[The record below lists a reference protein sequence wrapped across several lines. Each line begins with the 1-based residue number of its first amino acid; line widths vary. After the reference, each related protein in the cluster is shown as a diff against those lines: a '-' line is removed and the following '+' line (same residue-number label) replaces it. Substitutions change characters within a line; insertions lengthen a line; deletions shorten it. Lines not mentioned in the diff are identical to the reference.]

1 MASSINS
8 FQPSLSSYQQS
19 LNTTQT
25 TINRQSLANIVDQDN
40 DSNDSDNEDF
50 LYFAHNNTQQQ
61 QQVVSGGGS
70 SLGGVMNQNNIAS
83 SSASMLSNMMRSKS
97 PQQQQNSSSTHSSE
111 PNTRPLSP
119 NNNDQEQEYY
129 YQIPNNYGNIDF
141 DNQALLQRITN
152 RHITTLADEY
162 EGKQYESHSTNTLL
176 KQVSQ
181 IRKWKWSFCLTS
193 TSVIILILL
202 FITTLLYNLLFLQPY
217 IYIEEIQIYQLPFI
231 DRTVGFNIVLSGFNP
246 SLIPTQISSILLNIK
261 LFDSIKHLK
270 YDIETPISYTFENQT
285 MISGLICKQD
295 LCGFDSFSFQ
305 TQIYIG
311 NNPNFIQLLD
321 LLARNIYI
329 GIDVQVYVSIKNC
342 SLKID
347 SPFLYTSSLMG
358 ISLDSLTFHESISD
372 TLIMAISVK
381 SLQVKNCYFYNIS
394 ANCLKIGDI
403 FDFEISNSIF
413 SNIVSNLGAINYN
426 DASSS
431 SLKPFSGSQYH
442 AILNTTFENCK
453 GGALNFLTNNK
464 VSIRNCNFYYNNA
477 PEGSAI
483 LFKQDQTKS
492 FLDVK
497 NSKFIGNGSPT
508 TYGGVAFIVGGASF
522 TASIF
527 ENNVAERGG
536 VVYVGE
542 GAKFAIVAFLDS
554 CEFINNSALLG
565 NIGYTESPNPKSIFK
580 NSNRSDTLFENEDVS
595 SPCFKFDF
603 QVFDAISG
611 EKMDEKKM
619 ISPYL
624 GQTLV
629 IVIDPLDVYGKKIK
643 GPNGLLS
650 ISTDNSKYLLRTG
663 KASESGIR
671 MEFTIF
677 SHEKLESFEKF
688 TLSLKFQRANSKI
701 QVIVTDCPSLYIF
714 DAAGCVNIWYWIP
727 IASVLS
733 SFIAGISLIAVIFI
747 CFARYKSQ
755 LLKRRKQ
762 ADKEMEQ
769 VLLDKRIIFENDESP
784 RTPKTFIISTD
795 DIKIIKKI
803 GEGGQGTV
811 YQAKWNNKEVAIKSI
826 KKDGIDDDDEFE
838 KEATLLMSL
847 SHPNI
852 GK

>member
-1 MASSINS
+1 MIKATTTRYSQQQLQYMIIVMVWMMLNVASRISALQKITFSYNLDSNYNQCSDGLNSLYLCPSI
-8 FQPSLSSYQQS
+8 PSAMDHLYQS
-19 LNTTQT
+19 LNATYFNETTTLTIILRVQSVSQCAPPNLFENDNLSYIIVLENSLNPNGLIGCEDYT
-25 TINRQSLANIVDQDN
+25 TSILPDSPSIASFEARNIIFTNAKIQLSHSPNVIMENCIFNSASSLIFGEFTDEKRTDPRKSTSFYMKNISHMIPNLIMISQYDTIFLTGFKFDRIYYPYNECLFTNSRSLVWE
-40 DSNDSDNEDF
+40 DSDIRF
-50 LYFAHNNTQQQ
+50 ILYIELIDEIVFHNTVTLDNSFISITQAR
-61 QQVVSGGGS
+61 
-70 SLGGVMNQNNIAS
+70 NIA
-83 SSASMLSNMMRSKS
+83 M
-97 PQQQQNSSSTHSSE
+97 
-111 PNTRPLSP
+111 
-119 NNNDQEQEYY
+119 
-129 YQIPNNYGNIDF
+129 
-141 DNQALLQRITN
+141 DNV
-152 RHITTLADEY
+152 
-162 EGKQYESHSTNTLL
+162 GS
-176 KQVSQ
+176 
-181 IRKWKWSFCLTS
+181 
-193 TSVIILILL
+193 
-202 FITTLLYNLLFLQPY
+202 
-217 IYIEEIQIYQLPFI
+217 
-231 DRTVGFNIVLSGFNP
+231 DREN
-246 SLIPTQISSILLNIK
+246 SLIPYP
-261 LFDSIKHLK
+261 LFHI
-270 YDIETPISYTFENQT
+270 
-285 MISGLICKQD
+285 
-295 LCGFDSFSFQ
+295 SFS
-305 TQIYIG
+305 
-311 NNPNFIQLLD
+311 
-321 LLARNIYI
+321 
-329 GIDVQVYVSIKNC
+329 VYVRIKNC